1 MARDYTVIR
10 VGTDSSGRGIFMSR
24 WMWRCWQALVADE
37 RLAAFA
43 HLITIVQGP
52 WMIRAGGGAAD
63 SAGYH
68 DRGGCID
75 IRTWNLTL
83 AQTLLFIKV
92 ASEYGFQFWRRGP
105 GAMFGNMDPHAHC
118 VFGSDAEL
126 TSGARDQVADL
137 LASPR
142 RNGLAGGGLDY
153 EKRYTPIRLAP
164 LPGLLKKDYLM
175 TSAAEKKLDSLS
187 EKVDSLTNKL
197 GNLTDAEKRR
207 YQDDR
212 ERQSKRY
219 QNLVAKIGGL
229 ADQLEGEARTAVLRV
244 LAEEPDV
251 TGSDNPATQEA

>member
-10 VGTDSSGRGIFMSR
+10 VGTDSSSRGIFMSR
-24 WMWRCWQALVADE
+24 WMWRCWQALLDDP
-37 RLAAFA
+37 RLAGFA

-52 WMIRAGGGAAD
+52 WMEKNGGGAQD

-75 IRTWNLTL
+75 IRTWNLTA
-83 AQTLLFIKV
+83 AQITLFILV
-92 ASEYGFQFWRRGP
+92 ASEYGFQFWRRD
-105 GAMFGNMDPHAHC
+105 ARHNMDPHAHC
-118 VFGSDAEL
+118 VFGSDRAL
-126 TSGARDQVADL
+126 TAGASQQVADL
-137 LASPR
+137 LANPR
-142 RNGLAGGGLDY
+142 RNGLASGGPDY

-175 TSAAEKKLDSLS
+175 TSAAEKKLDAVL
-187 EKVDSLTNKL
+187 EKVDTLTNRL

-212 ERQSKRY
+212 ERQTKRY

-229 ADQLEGEARTAVLRV
+229 ADQLEGDARAAVLRV

-251 TGSDNPATQEA
+251 TGADNPAKEA

>member
-24 WMWRCWQALVADE
+24 WMWTCWQALIADP

-52 WMIRAGGGAAD
+52 WMIKAGGGASK

-105 GAMFGNMDPHAHC
+105 GALFGNMDPHGHG
-118 VFGSDAEL
+118 VFGSDREL
-126 TSGARDQVADL
+126 TAGASRQVQDL
-137 LASPR
+137 LANPR
-142 RNGLAGGGLDY
+142 RNGLSPSGPDP

-164 LPGLLKKDYLM
+164 LAGLLKKEYLM
-175 TSAAEKKLDSLS
+175 TSAAERKLDNLTA
-187 EKVDSLTNKL
+187 KVDALTGSLGKL
-197 GNLTDAEKRR
+197 SDAERRR
-207 YQDDR
+207 YQEDK

-219 QNLVAKIGGL
+219 RDLVARLGGL
-229 ADQLEGEARTAVLRV
+229 ADSLEGDARTKV
-244 LAEEPDV
+244 LALLAQEPDV
-251 TGSDNPATQEA
+251 TGADNPAQEG